1 MIACAASLGES
12 TVDSPQLAAED
23 LLSLWVGNLP
33 AQVASGIAEKVSAQE
48 IERRTKRGT
57 QVFLRAYA
65 NAGAPRAIRARPQA
79 NSDITKPSLLVSQ
92 AR

>member
-1 MIACAASLGES
+1 MIASAASLGEI

-48 IERRTKRGT
+48 IERRTKRGDPG
-57 QVFLRAYA
+57 VSACLRQRR
-65 NAGAPRAIRARPQA
+65 GAARH
-79 NSDITKPSLLVSQ
+79 SRPSPGK
-92 AR
+92 